1 MELNIGKRLRQ
12 LRRERELTQEEVANH
27 LGISFQAISKWERGE
42 GYPDI
47 TLLPLIA
54 NYFSVS
60 VDWLL
65 DMNGIEAKTR
75 YDEINR
81 TWEDNRMQEKHAEN
95 VELMRTALREYP
107 NDPLLL
113 VQLSASLE
121 RLAREAVSD
130 AEKRECIRQ
139 SVEVQER
146 ILSYCDD
153 CEVRGA
159 TMYNICFSYE
169 KLGMHEKA
177 VEQAKKL
184 PNLYKARENAL
195 AALLTGE
202 EKRAAALA
210 ATAPLKWAVELHLT
224 AINGDTEENRRRIAE
239 ICRLISEVE

>member
-1 MELNIGKRLRQ
+1 MLNIGKMLRR
-12 LRRERELTQEEVANH
+12 LRRERELTQEEMAGH

-47 TLLPLIA
+47 TLLPLLA

-60 VDWLL
+60 VDYLL
-65 DMNGIEAKTR
+65 DMNGIAERER
-75 YDEINR
+75 YDDINSR
-81 TWEDNRMQEKHAEN
+81 WMENRAAGRHEDN
-95 VELMRTALREYP
+95 VELMRGALREYP
-107 NDPLLL
+107 NDPLML

-121 RLAREAVSD
+121 RLAGAAESEKERRELL
-130 AEKRECIRQ
+130 RQ

-146 ILSYCDD
+146 ILRCCDD

-169 KLGMHEKA
+169 KLGEHDRA

-195 AALLTGE
+195 AALLQGE
-202 EKRAAALA
+202 EKRDISRAALE
-210 ATAPLKWAVELHLT
+210 PLMWSIELHLT
-224 AINGDTEENRRRIAE
+224 ALMGDAPETKRRIDG
-239 ICRLISEVE
+239 IRRLMCEEG

>member
-65 DMNGIEAKTR
+65 DMNGIEAKAR
-75 YDEINR
+75 YDDINR
-81 TWEDNRMQEKHAEN
+81 IWEENRVHGRHSEN
-95 VELMRTALREYP
+95 IELMREALREYP

-121 RLAREAVSD
+121 RFAREAASE
-130 AEKRECIRQ
+130 AEKLEYVRQ
-139 SVEVQER
+139 SVDVQER
-146 ILSYCDD
+146 ILHYCDD

-202 EKRAAALA
+202 EKRAAAMSA
-210 ATAPLKWAVELHLT
+210 IEPLKWSVALHLT
-224 AINGDTEENRRRIAE
+224 AIHGDTDETKWRIAE
-239 ICRLISEVE
+239 ICRLISEAE